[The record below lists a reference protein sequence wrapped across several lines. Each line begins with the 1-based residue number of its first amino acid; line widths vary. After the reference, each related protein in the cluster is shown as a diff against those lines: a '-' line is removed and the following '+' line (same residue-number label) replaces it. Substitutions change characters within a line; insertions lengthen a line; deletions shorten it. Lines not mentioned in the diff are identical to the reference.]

1 MKKIA
6 MITMLAGAV
15 CACSGDKAT
24 KAIDPVN
31 FNNEIALEQDFYE
44 HFTGGWQK
52 LNPLKP
58 EYSRYGAFDV
68 VRENNE
74 VRINELFTELAAQT
88 HESGSVAQKIADL
101 YNLGMDSVRLN
112 TEAAQPVME
121 DLARI
126 REVST
131 AKTLAALVADMHT
144 TSGAPFFM
152 PFVDADLVNP
162 DENALY
168 LYQAGLGMDNKEYY
182 LEAENERIL
191 NAYKTYVT
199 TLFELAGFGADEAA
213 AAMENVLAV
222 EMEIAKGSLSQVE
235 LRDIQRNYN
244 PMSVAKLKADYPA
257 FDWNTY
263 FQLMGIEVESVVV
276 GQPSVLAA
284 MNSLVKKMNTEQMRD
299 YLSFHYLNSAAN
311 YLSDDW
317 SNANFEFFGRVM
329 SGQEQPRPRW
339 KRALGAPNH
348 VLGEAVGELY
358 VAKYFPESHK
368 AKVLEMVQNLQTAL
382 GQHIEAL
389 EWMSQ
394 ATKQAASEKLSNFIV
409 KIGYPDTWKDYSTLE
424 IAAEESYWTNMK
436 RAQAWYTAD
445 GIAKLGKPVDKAQWL
460 MTPQTVNA
468 YYNPVTNE
476 ICFPAAILQPPFFNP
491 EADDAV
497 NYGAIGV
504 VIGHEMTHGFDDQ
517 GRQFDKDGSLR
528 DWWAPEDAAKFNEL
542 AQVLVEQFNK
552 IEVMPGL
559 MANGELSLGENIADQ
574 GGLKVSYTAFMN
586 MLNGT
591 EPAPIDGFTAAQ
603 RFYIGYTN
611 VWAQNIRDEE
621 IAKRTK
627 MDPHSL
633 GKWRVNATLR
643 NIEEFYAAFG
653 IKEGDAMWM
662 DPAERVNIW

>member
-222 EMEIAKGSLSQVE
+222 EMDIAKGSLSQVE

-368 AKVLEMVQNLQTAL
+368 AKVLEMVQNLHGVGNMLQNVPLGLRNVSILPGRTAVSFL
-382 GQHIEAL
+382 LHAGYDLLHQL
-389 EWMSQ
+389 Q
-394 ATKQAASEKLSNFIV
+394 KQPGRAPPAGGTERKAAHDLVYQSAAAAAPCRAAQNGRQLRPLTQLVLHRKANGMVAMRLIRHHRH
-409 KIGYPDTWKDYSTLE
+409 
-424 IAAEESYWTNMK
+424 IAAV
-436 RAQAWYTAD
+436 Q
-445 GIAKLGKPVDKAQWL
+445 IAHEIPLLCRIGFLILRHPKAARHDHRHL
-460 MTPQTVNA
+460 
-468 YYNPVTNE
+468 
-476 ICFPAAILQPPFFNP
+476 
-491 EADDAV
+491 
-497 NYGAIGV
+497 
-504 VIGHEMTHGFDDQ
+504 
-517 GRQFDKDGSLR
+517 
-528 DWWAPEDAAKFNEL
+528 DAARPRG
-542 AQVLVEQFNK
+542 NK
-552 IEVMPGL
+552 AVITIGAEAVGK
-559 MANGELSLGENIADQ
+559 ANLRQ
-574 GGLKVSYTAFMN
+574 GS
-586 MLNGT
+586 
-591 EPAPIDGFTAAQ
+591 
-603 RFYIGYTN
+603 
-611 VWAQNIRDEE
+611 
-621 IAKRTK
+621 
-627 MDPHSL
+627 
-633 GKWRVNATLR
+633 
-643 NIEEFYAAFG
+643 
-653 IKEGDAMWM
+653 
-662 DPAERVNIW
+662 